1 MIGTYMY
8 GIIQCSPR
16 PIQGVWALH
25 NRKYPDTLDKP
36 RRSLKIE
43 YLRFIAHA
51 IFINYS
57 GYKSDFF
64 LRNISFNL
72 PEYSYDTGV

>member
-1 MIGTYMY
+1 MD

-16 PIQGVWALH
+16 SIHDVWALH
-25 NRKYPDTLDKP
+25 NRKHPDTLDEP
-36 RRSLKIE
+36 RISLKIE

-51 IFINYS
+51 IFINYA
-57 GYKSDFF
+57 GDKGDFF

-72 PEYSYDTGV
+72 PEYSYDSGV